1 MKSLIVAGV
10 LILVCL
16 LLFFQPG
23 NYLIVNDAE
32 KSDAI
37 VMLAGD
43 QVDQRYW
50 RALDL
55 LRGGYGHHLLV
66 DAGAGQ
72 VYGQS
77 YLDLAANFIARTAGE
92 NASQISTCVVKGD
105 STKEEAPQVGECLAK
120 LQPPPHS
127 VVLVTS
133 DYHTRRALS
142 IFRQRLPQIRWT
154 AGATRNDFT
163 IWPAVVGK
171 SRMGQDLS
179 DRMREAAVVG
189 AVGPMA
195 GLTALPPIGVA
206 IKGRRQEAGIRNF
219 PIQLAA
225 DGYRTAESCRAA
237 PCS

>member
-1 MKSLIVAGV
+1 MPSQSGIHMKSLIVAAV
-10 LILVCL
+10 LILICV

-23 NYLIVNDAE
+23 GYLIVNDAQ

-37 VMLAGD
+37 VVLAGD

-66 DAGAGQ
+66 DAGTGQ

-77 YLDLAANFIARTAGE
+77 YLDLAASFIARTAGE
-92 NASQISTCVVKGD
+92 NASQVSICTVKGD

-142 IFRQRLPQIRWT
+142 VFRQRLPQIRWT
-154 AGATRNDFT
+154 AGATRNDFLF
-163 IWPAVVGK
+163 
-171 SRMGQDLS
+171 GQPWWENREWAKTYLTECEKLLWWELW
-179 DRMREAAVVG
+179 DRW
-189 AVGPMA
+189 
-195 GLTALPPIGVA
+195 
-206 IKGRRQEAGIRNF
+206 
-219 PIQLAA
+219 
-225 DGYRTAESCRAA
+225 RA
-237 PCS
+237 